1 MTVFTPVQ
9 LISTQQ
15 RKLAAPFAVNPP
27 RGVAVAACQ
36 QKSLSTVTL
45 TFETTCET
53 PAKAIN
59 TSERHLSADPPTA
72 AKSLPPGAIPIPR
85 IAWQ

>member
-15 RKLAAPFAVNPP
+15 RKLAALFAENPS
-27 RGVAVAACQ
+27 GGAAVAACRK
-36 QKSLSTVTL
+36 KSLSTVTL
-45 TFETTCET
+45 TLETTCET
-53 PAKAIN
+53 PAQAVN
-59 TSERHLSADPPTA
+59 TAERHLSADPPTA
-72 AKSLPPGAIPIPR
+72 AKSLPPGVIPIPR